1 MKVIIIGAN
10 GKVGRLITQ
19 QMKASAHFEPT
30 AFIRKEAQ
38 KSYFENLGVATVV
51 DSLENSEEHLQE
63 VLKGYDAVVFT
74 AGSGASTGYDK
85 TIEIDLYA
93 AIKIINAS
101 KKNHVKRFVMIG
113 AAFSDQPSY
122 WTKQNM
128 KPYYIAKHL
137 ADKELVKSGLD
148 YTILRPVRLT
158 DDENAG
164 TIQITSN
171 PNELNDVIPR
181 KAVAQVV
188 ISSLKNSKTVNKI
201 MEMSEGEFGVEQA
214 INDFSSL

>member
-30 AFIRKEAQ
+30 AFIRKQEQ

-51 DSLENSEEHLQE
+51 DSLENSEEHLKE
-63 VLKGYDAVVFT
+63 VLKGYDVVVFT

-85 TIEIDLYA
+85 TIEIDLYT
-93 AIKIINAS
+93 AIKIINAA

-122 WTKQNM
+122 WSKQNM

-148 YTILRPVRLT
+148 FTILRPVKLT

-188 ISSLKNSKTVNKI
+188 ISSLKNPNTVNKI
-201 MEMSEGEFGVEQA
+201 MEISEGEFSIEEA
-214 INDFSSL
+214 INTF